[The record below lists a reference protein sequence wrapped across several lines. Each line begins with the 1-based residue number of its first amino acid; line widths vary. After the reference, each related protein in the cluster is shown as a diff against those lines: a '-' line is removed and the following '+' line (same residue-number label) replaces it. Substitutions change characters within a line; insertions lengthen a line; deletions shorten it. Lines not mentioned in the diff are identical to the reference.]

1 MQGLEMSRYWAAK
14 LHRGILHS
22 QKTLIKLITE
32 IQKRA
37 MTDKSA
43 GYFFI
48 FDIDGL
54 LSQEIRKCTP
64 GN

>member
-32 IQKRA
+32 IQNE
-37 MTDKSA
+37 SN
-43 GYFFI
+43 
-48 FDIDGL
+48 DG
-54 LSQEIRKCTP
+54 
-64 GN
+64 